1 MTDPSSPPGATE
13 VLAALCTL
21 RPPASPLAPGLVRA
35 CPTLAPEAAERTLL
49 DAQRSDGR
57 ARPPDGASPAARF
70 LARQHRRTAT
80 EAATRALT
88 PPFGCVRW
96 PDGATVSAGPVPST
110 AADPGATAP
119 MTPETLERELR
130 KLRRWRRRTREASAA
145 AAVRLG
151 LALAERL
158 VRARL
163 AEDLAAW
170 RTLLAESLAGLEGP
184 LRLMVHPAD
193 VERVTALLGEAP
205 RPVGAD
211 GIDVQADACL
221 APGDLVLEARV
232 GRRDARVTTRLA
244 ALLAGAAP

>member
-1 MTDPSSPPGATE
+1 
-13 VLAALCTL
+13 
-21 RPPASPLAPGLVRA
+21 
-35 CPTLAPEAAERTLL
+35 
-49 DAQRSDGR
+49 
-57 ARPPDGASPAARF
+57 
-70 LARQHRRTAT
+70 
-80 EAATRALT
+80 
-88 PPFGCVRW
+88 
-96 PDGATVSAGPVPST
+96 
-110 AADPGATAP
+110 
-119 MTPETLERELR
+119 
-130 KLRRWRRRTREASAA
+130 
-145 AAVRLG
+145 
-151 LALAERL
+151 LAERL

-211 GIDVQADACL
+211 GIDVQVDACL